1 MGKHKDGVT
10 MRIKRILKIII
21 VVSLLLGISG
31 WAASIAQENEYNLAH
46 EDVFGKLR
54 RPKVHFSHETHA
66 ESLSDWGCGVCHH
79 VRDNKTGK
87 LVYAE
92 GDELSCKE
100 CHVSQ
105 KENGKPAL
113 REAYHGSCTVCHRNR
128 IKSSESKSGPTTCGG
143 CHQKT

>member
-1 MGKHKDGVT
+1 MDFRYFLLWLAMGICLIVT
-10 MRIKRILKIII
+10 I
-21 VVSLLLGISG
+21 G
-31 WAASIAQENEYNLAH
+31 WNDCVAQEDSYDLAH
-46 EDVFGKLR
+46 TDIFGNLR
-54 RPKVHFSHETHA
+54 RPPVIFAHDIH
-66 ESLSDWGCGVCHH
+66 SDTLVDEGCGVCHH

-113 REAYHGSCTVCHRNR
+113 REAYHGSCTVCHRNW

>member
-1 MGKHKDGVT
+1 
-10 MRIKRILKIII
+10 MRINRILTIFIII
-21 VVSLLLGISG
+21 SVLLGMTG
-31 WAASIAQENEYNLAH
+31 WTASIAQEDEYTLAH
-46 EDVFGKLR
+46 GDVFGKLR
-54 RPKVHFSHETHA
+54 RPNVYFSHEIHS
-66 ESLSDWGCGVCHH
+66 ESLSDTGCGVCHH
-79 VRDNKTGK
+79 VRDDKTGQ

-113 REAYHGSCTVCHRNR
+113 REAYHGSCTVCHRSR
-128 IKSSESKSGPTTCGG
+128 IKSNESKSGPTTCGG